1 MASHAAEPRRPV
13 RRSSYIYS
21 FIFFA
26 LILFLSHL
34 WLVRLPYYWD
44 EAGQFVPA
52 ALDILHGGSWIPH
65 SATPNVHPP
74 AVMAYLAAF
83 WRVAGYD
90 PVSTRAAMLL
100 LASGG
105 LLAAFLLAIELSR
118 EVQGA
123 PAFLVAALVAASP
136 LFFAQ
141 AMLAQLD
148 APAMLFTSLA
158 LWLFLRDRIRPAAA
172 VCVVLVLVKETGLVT
187 PLVFAI
193 WLAHERRWREAAYF
207 LAPAAVLAVWLTILF
222 RATGHWMGN
231 AEFLRYNLYYPWHA
245 VRLAMAFL
253 RRLYYL
259 FVADLHWVGTLALL
273 YAWRRSR
280 IFRSRSWRIAWWLV
294 AAHVALLTVLG
305 GAVLERYLLPVLPIV
320 YTAMVAGLSLYRR
333 VPQLVSTGVLLAGV
347 AACNFVN
354 PPYPFPYEDN
364 LAFTDFIRLHADAA
378 DYLAHWYPAARVSTV
393 WPLTAE
399 LARPELGYVRRGLAV
414 RPVPNL
420 APATLEGMDWSKV
433 EVLVAYSR
441 HWDPRF
447 SLMHYAPLVR
457 FRRRF
462 YGHAP
467 NATAEETRARV
478 PFPIAAHFERH
489 GQWADVYVN
498 PAMPETPA
506 AAWRTMQAWG
516 GSSQR

>member
-1 MASHAAEPRRPV
+1 MESRAAERRRPI
-13 RRSSYIYS
+13 RISSYIYS
-21 FIFFA
+21 FLFFT

-34 WLVRLPYYWD
+34 WLMRLPYYWD
-44 EAGQFVPA
+44 EAGEFIPA
-52 ALDILHGGSWIPH
+52 ALDILRGGSWIPH
-65 SATPNVHPP
+65 SATPTVHPP

-90 PVSTRAAMLL
+90 PAATRAAMLL

-105 LLAAFLLAIELSR
+105 LLAAFLLAIELSQ
-118 EVQGA
+118 EVRGA
-123 PAFLVAALVAASP
+123 PAFLVAALLAASP
-136 LFFAQ
+136 LYFAQ

-158 LWLFLRDRIRPAAA
+158 LWLFLQDRIRAAAA

-193 WLAHERRWREAAYF
+193 WLARERRWHEAAWF
-207 LAPAAVLAVWLTILF
+207 LAPAAALAVWMAVLY
-222 RATGHWMGN
+222 RATGQWLGN
-231 AEFLRYNLYYPWHA
+231 AEFLQYNLYYPWHA
-245 VRLAMAFL
+245 VRLTMALL

-259 FVADLHWVGTLALL
+259 FFADLHWVGTLAIV
-273 YAWRRSR
+273 YAWRRSG
-280 IFRSRSWRIAWWLV
+280 IFLSRSWRIAWWLV
-294 AAHVALLTVLG
+294 AAHVVMLTVLG

-347 AACNFVN
+347 AACNLVN

-364 LAFTDFIRLHADAA
+364 LAFTDFVKLHADAA

-399 LARPELGYVRRGLAV
+399 LARPELGYVSRAMAV
-414 RPVPNL
+414 GAVPNL
-420 APATLEGMDWSKV
+420 APATLERMDWSGV

-447 SLMHYAPLVR
+447 SLMHYAPLLK
-457 FRRRF
+457 FRLRF
-462 YGHAP
+462 YGYAP
-467 NATAEETRARV
+467 NATAAETRARV

-489 GQWADVYVN
+489 GQWADIYVN
-498 PAMPETPA
+498 PGTPETPPA
-506 AAWRTMQAWG
+506 RRTMQAAAG
-516 GSSQR
+516 HD